1 MIEKLTMNPGG
12 KFLLRDLKQHYPS
25 AITLL
30 VLIILTACQA
40 DNVQENHP
48 LQGEEDRRHSRV
60 VEADQPGS
68 PLSVS
73 GEEDGYLRV
82 VGTGVNLGEARKDA
96 MRAALQY
103 SVEQL
108 VIVDRVVV
116 GSSLDKD
123 IVLSTMTG
131 FVTEFQV
138 LSTEVK
144 KENLVTVSARVKVD
158 DSRIENYI
166 KGYSAIFN
174 GGLSSSVQGEEIYKR
189 LEALELLEEQRA
201 SARKITQRIFESA
214 WGYFPVGFIEVNVSE
229 INVIGT
235 DSIEIVFKWHV
246 TESFY
251 RRIKQHVNEA
261 DRIAKAVKL
270 NSQNNYNKKK
280 GRICFAYVPPWYSP
294 SRIDLLFEKKWCSY
308 SAFDFQDLVARWPI
322 SIAIIGEDEQGYVS
336 GCFIKKAGLSNLYS
350 NHPPAEHAV
359 AHFLSGHVVLQSPK
373 YVYRSSYTIPANV
386 FYDTNVGKT
395 TESFRVVP
403 ISKTMSCAEAIK
415 EYF

>member
-40 DNVQENHP
+40 DNVQENHL
-48 LQGEEDRRHSRV
+48 LQGEEDGHSRV

-131 FVTEFQV
+131 FVKEFQV

-189 LEALELLEEQRA
+189 VEALELLEEQRA

-214 WGYFPVGFIEVNVSE
+214 WGDYPVGFIEVNVSE

-235 DSIEIVFKWHV
+235 DSIEIVFKWHI

-270 NSQNNYNKKK
+270 NSQNNRGKKK
-280 GRICFAYVPPWYSP
+280 GRICFAYVPLYSP
-294 SRIDLLFEKKWCSY
+294 SLIDLLVEKNRCSY

-322 SIAIIGEDEQGYVS
+322 SIAIIGEDEQGNVS
-336 GCFIKKAGLSNLYS
+336 GCVIKEKWSTLRHRNQPIFYDKR
-350 NHPPAEHAV
+350 N
-359 AHFLSGHVVLQSPK
+359 FLTLRSPK
-373 YVYRSSYTIPANV
+373 RVYHTSYTIPANV
-386 FYDTNVGKT
+386 FYDTNVGRT
-395 TESFRVVP
+395 TQSFRVVP